1 MSRHETALRVQKP
14 LPIASWCTARAIRQG
29 GPAGQFW
36 GMEQSPTTSGPE
48 DMQLVS
54 DPLQVCHMESNAFP
68 CT

>member
-1 MSRHETALRVQKP
+1 MSRPETALGVQKP
-14 LPIASWCTARAIRQG
+14 LPIASRCTARAIRQA

-48 DMQLVS
+48 DMQVS